1 MAIDARGVAL
11 RVRARIDRAENLLSR
26 GERYQPP
33 TLDDDDALRREAA
46 RLRPRVEALVGRPYG
61 RLPHVR
67 YRHGL
72 GARVAGPW
80 SQYLTLGHPAT
91 RRVRMTPRPESRRA
105 IPTILAHEL
114 AHRYSF
120 DESLTTL
127 RGLEVSARLALDDD
141 PLHAHA
147 APRELARVLLGAAL
161 VEAVTG
167 GCGDEVER
175 FLAARPQDAALART
189 RAHWQRLQAR
199 RPERAADCVAQVYS
213 VLPAQAL
220 DAARTA
226 DDARAGPLPHPR
238 FPLDSAQA
246 LAVLAYTGLDALAGR
261 RRDRVDVSA
270 TLRLLEE
277 AD

>member
-1 MAIDARGVAL
+1 MSADVGAAAL
-11 RVRARIDRAENLLSR
+11 RVRARLDRAENLLARAASHT
-26 GERYQPP
+26 PP
-33 TLDDDDALRREAA
+33 TLDDDDDLRREAA

-67 YRHGL
+67 YRRGL
-72 GARVAGPW
+72 GARVAGSW

-127 RGLEVSARLALDDD
+127 RGLEVSARLALEDD
-141 PLHAHA
+141 PLHVCA
-147 APRELARVLLGAAL
+147 APRELARILLGAAQA
-161 VEAVTG
+161 EALAS
-167 GCGDEVER
+167 GCADEVER
-175 FLAARPQDAALART
+175 FLAGRPDDAALART
-189 RAHWQRLQAR
+189 RAQWARLRAR
-199 RPERAADCVAQVYS
+199 GPERSADCVAQVYS
-213 VLPAQAL
+213 VLPARAL
-220 DAARTA
+220 EEARLA
-226 DDARAGPLPHPR
+226 EDARAGPVPYPR
-238 FPLDSAQA
+238 FPVDSAQA

-261 RRDRVDVSA
+261 RSDRVRVSA
-270 TLRLLEE
+270 TLSLLEE

>member
-1 MAIDARGVAL
+1 MSPDPGGSAL
-11 RVRARIDRAENLLSR
+11 RVRVRLDRAENLLAR
-26 GERYQPP
+26 AARDDPP

-61 RLPHVR
+61 RLPDVR
-67 YRHGL
+67 YRRGL
-72 GARVAGPW
+72 GARIAGPW

-91 RRVRMTPRPESRRA
+91 RRVRMTPRDESRRA

-127 RGLEVSARLALDDD
+127 RGLEVSARLALDGD
-141 PLHAHA
+141 PLHAAA

-161 VEAVTG
+161 VEAVAG
-167 GCGDEVER
+167 DCADEVER
-175 FLAARPQDAALART
+175 FLASRPGDPALART
-189 RAHWQRLQAR
+189 RSHWERLQAR

-213 VLPAQAL
+213 VLPARAL
-220 DAARTA
+220 DAARVA
-226 DDARAGPLPHPR
+226 DDSRAGPVPHPR

-261 RRDRVDVSA
+261 RRDRVAVSA

>member
-1 MAIDARGVAL
+1 MPADLRGAAL
-11 RVRARIDRAENLLSR
+11 RVRARLDRAENLLVR
-26 GERYQPP
+26 AARHTPP

-67 YRHGL
+67 YRRGI
-72 GARVAGPW
+72 GARIAGPW

-91 RRVRMTPRPESRRA
+91 RRVRMTPRAESRRA

-141 PLHAHA
+141 PLHACA
-147 APRELARVLLGAAL
+147 APRELARILLGAAQ
-161 VEAVTG
+161 VEAVAS
-167 GCGDEVER
+167 GCVEEVER
-175 FLAARPQDAALART
+175 FLAGRPDDAALART
-189 RAHWQRLQAR
+189 RAQWVRLRAR
-199 RPERAADCVAQVYS
+199 RPERASDCVTQVYA
-213 VLPAQAL
+213 VLPARAL
-220 DAARTA
+220 QESRLAE
-226 DDARAGPLPHPR
+226 DARAGPIPFPR
-238 FPLDSAQA
+238 FPLDSVQA

-261 RRDRVDVSA
+261 RRDRVGVAA